1 MQSGC
6 KYLGRLICENGLF
19 ACSEIRP
26 AIFWHLSIEGVP
38 GYTVRRLKTSCV
50 TAECLSRDS
59 FPARAP
65 RTAKKCAIVFAKPAF
80 ITGLLL
86 LLMLKLPCFLIVAV
100 YACITNAAEPTITLE
115 RVDAQSLYLQKPLGV
130 IEVAGS
136 DSIHLIPS
144 MPLGREAWVLEM
156 ECFCVGGI
164 KEVTATPG
172 LPFTKR
178 DAKVL
183 PAIAHSEVFI
193 PYMARLDSTNDAWPE
208 QWKELRL
215 DLKMA
220 PDASLQVRNVRL
232 RLQQPGDLIAR
243 QAGTNAAADP
253 IALEAY
259 LNQDFVAQISN
270 IKVDATKITI
280 SGNVS
285 GNQSHLFIGDIPMAT
300 LLGSAKSYQS
310 LEPIVTDAN
319 GAFII
324 TLPRRAMR
332 DNREQDRLTDRWQ
345 LFRREA
351 DFNEMV
357 AVSHARYADEVACRS
372 PHLAPAKVTSKKGL
386 GGWSFNR
393 EALLHDELET
403 LGIAA
408 VTVNVAGLHD
418 LVSTTPQA
426 GSTPITYQGKTYHV
440 NEQRLARYDQTF
452 REAEKHGAMVSAI
465 LLLSNP
471 AKADSPDVKLLGHP
485 DAVKDGVFAMPNV
498 TSPQG
503 IEYYG
508 AILDTLAERW
518 SRDDGVHGRVHHWII
533 HNEVDFG
540 WVWTNA
546 GEKTDIAYMDL
557 YQRSMRLSHLIS
569 RQYDPGAKAF
579 ISLTHYWGDRG
590 NNYGY
595 GSKRMLELLTSFC
608 EAEGNFDWGLAYHP
622 YPQNL
627 FNPRTWE
634 DTQATFDFAT
644 PKITPQNIEV
654 LDAFMKLPAM
664 RYRGEVRTVHL
675 SENGFNSKDYS
686 PKSLEDQ
693 AAGMAL
699 AWKKIAKLSSIE
711 SWQYHNWIDNRH
723 EGDLRIGLRRF
734 PDDEE
739 APLGEKPIWNLYKA
753 LGTPQEDEVAAPYL
767 KPIGIQSWDE
777 VVRSGEIK

>member
-1 MQSGC
+1 M
-6 KYLGRLICENGLF
+6 
-19 ACSEIRP
+19 
-26 AIFWHLSIEGVP
+26 
-38 GYTVRRLKTSCV
+38 
-50 TAECLSRDS
+50 
-59 FPARAP
+59 
-65 RTAKKCAIVFAKPAF
+65 
-80 ITGLLL
+80 
-86 LLMLKLPCFLIVAV
+86 
-100 YACITNAAEPTITLE
+100 TLE
-115 RVDAQSLYLQKPLGV
+115 RVDSQSLSIQKPLDV
-130 IEVAGS
+130 IELAGS
-136 DSIHLIPS
+136 GSLRLIS
-144 MPLGREAWVLEM
+144 STPLGREAWVLEM

-164 KEVTATPG
+164 QEVTATPG
-172 LPFTKR
+172 LPFAR
-178 DAKVL
+178 RSARVL
-183 PAIAHSEVFI
+183 PAIGHSEVFI
-193 PYMARLDSTNDAWPE
+193 PYVARLGSANDVWPE

-215 DLKMA
+215 ELKMS

-232 RLQQPGDLIAR
+232 RLEQPGDLIAK
-243 QAGTNAAADP
+243 QSGPDTAADA
-253 IALEAY
+253 IELEAY
-259 LNQDFVAQISN
+259 LTQDFIARISDVTVGDTE
-270 IKVDATKITI
+270 IKI

-285 GNQSHLFIGDIPMAT
+285 DEQGPLFLGDIPMAT
-300 LLGSAKSYQS
+300 LLGNTKPYQS
-310 LEPIVTDAN
+310 LEPIVTDAA
-319 GAFII
+319 GAFSI
-324 TLPRRAMR
+324 TLPRRWMR
-332 DNREQDRLTDRWQ
+332 ENREQDRLTDRWQ
-345 LFRREA
+345 LFRRVA
-351 DFNEMV
+351 DSSEMV

-372 PHLAPAKVTSKKGL
+372 PQLAPAKVRSKKGL
-386 GGWSFNR
+386 GGWSFSR
-393 EALLHDELET
+393 EPSLRDELET

-418 LVSTTPQA
+418 LVSTKPQA
-426 GSTPITYQGKTYHV
+426 GSTAITYQGKTYHV
-440 NEQRLARYDQTF
+440 NESRLARYDQTF

-471 AKADSPDVKLLGHP
+471 AKSDNVDVTLLGHP

-498 TSPQG
+498 TSSQG
-503 IEYYG
+503 VEYYG

-518 SRDDGVHGRVHHWII
+518 SRDDGIHGRVHHWII

-569 RQYDPGAKAF
+569 RQYDPHAKAF
-579 ISLTHYWGDRG
+579 ISLTHHWADRG

-608 EAEGNFDWGLAYHP
+608 DAEGDFDWGLAYHP

-634 DTQATFDFAT
+634 DKQATFDFST
-644 PKITPQNIEV
+644 PKITPKNIEV

-723 EGDLRIGLRRF
+723 EGGLRIGLRRF

-739 APLGEKPIWNLYKA
+739 APLGKKPIWNLYKA
-753 LGTPQEDEVAAPYL
+753 LGTPQEDEVATPYL